1 MKKTTLNNLEYLD
14 ISPAINAMQVPNTPF
29 LSYLIGA
36 GKTAPANS
44 TEIKWREYD
53 LDGADSSEQLEGG
66 EYTDVDSGRT
76 WLNNYQ
82 EIFRKSTS
90 VSGTLDAINVDGIG
104 NELTNQVKLRGM
116 EMKIDL
122 NRKLIAGV
130 KADETTTV
138 GRKMNGILNLV
149 NAANKVETTTAGAVV
164 RKDIDAM
171 FRKMYDRGFMGEK
184 LCLIS
189 PDMQDLM
196 TDEVDNK
203 STKIAQF
210 GETVAFGLQLG
221 KIVSNYGTGIA
232 LIEPAMPTGTI
243 VALDT
248 NYIRLR
254 PLREWR
260 AEELAKTT
268 DSRRIG
274 LVGEYS
280 LEYNASYSGAILT
293 LKEAAEGGA

>member
-1 MKKTTLNNLEYLD
+1 MKKTTTNNLEYLD

-232 LIEPAMPTGTI
+232 LIEPALPAGTI

-248 NYIRLR
+248 NYVRLR
-254 PLREWR
+254 SLREWR

-280 LEYNASYSGAILT
+280 LEYNASYSGSILT

>member
-1 MKKTTLNNLEYLD
+1 MKKTSTNNLEYLD

-29 LSYLIGA
+29 LSYLIGS
-36 GKTAPANS
+36 GKVAPANS

-53 LDGADSSEQLEGG
+53 INGDDSSEQLEGG
-66 EYTDVDSGRT
+66 EFKDAESGRV
-76 WLNNYQ
+76 WYSNYE

-90 VSGTLDAINVDGIG
+90 VSGTLDAINVNGVG
-104 NELTNQVKLRGM
+104 NELTNQVGLRGM

-122 NRKLIAGV
+122 NRKLITGV
-130 KADETTTV
+130 KADESGSV
-138 GRKMNGILNLV
+138 GRKMNGILNLI
-149 NAANKVETTTAGAVV
+149 NAANKVTAAAAGAVT
-164 RKDIDAM
+164 RKDIDKM
-171 FRKMYDRGFMGEK
+171 FRVMFDKGYMGEK

-196 TDEVDNK
+196 TDEVDGK

-232 LIEPAMPTGTI
+232 LIEPALPAGTI
-243 VALDT
+243 AAVDT
-248 NYIRLR
+248 NYLKLR

-280 LEYNASYSGAILT
+280 LEYNASNAGAILT
-293 LKEAAEGGA
+293 LPTGE

>member
-1 MKKTTLNNLEYLD
+1 MKKTTLNNLEYVD

-36 GKTAPANS
+36 GKVAPANS

-53 LDGADSSEQLEGG
+53 LNGDDSSGQVEGG
-66 EYTDVDSGRT
+66 EYADAESGRV
-76 WLNNYQ
+76 WMSNYQ

-90 VSGTLDAINVDGIG
+90 VSGTLDAINVSGVG

-122 NRKLIAGV
+122 NRQLITGV
-130 KADETTTV
+130 KSDETGSV
-138 GRKMNGILNLV
+138 GRKMDGILNLI
-149 NAANKVETTTAGAVV
+149 NAGNKVETTTAGAVV
-164 RKDIDAM
+164 RKDIDVM
-171 FRKMYDRGFMGEK
+171 FRKMYDKGFMGEK
-184 LCLIS
+184 LCLVS

-196 TDEVDNK
+196 TAEVDNK

-210 GETVAFGLQLG
+210 GDTVAFGLQLG

-274 LVGEYS
+274 VVGEYS
-280 LEYNASYSGAILT
+280 IEYNASNSGAILT

>member
-29 LSYLIGA
+29 LSYLLGA

-53 LDGADSSEQLEGG
+53 INGDDSSEQLEGG
-66 EYTDVDSGRT
+66 EYKEAESGRT
-76 WLNNYQ
+76 WFNNYE

-90 VSGTLDAINVDGIG
+90 VSGTLDAINVDGVG
-104 NELTNQVKLRGM
+104 NELTNQVALRGM

-122 NRKLIAGV
+122 NRKLITGV
-130 KADETTTV
+130 KADEV
-138 GRKMNGILNLV
+138 GEIGRKMNGILNLI

-171 FRKMYDRGFMGEK
+171 FRLMYDKGFMGEK

-232 LIEPAMPTGTI
+232 LIEPALPAGT
-243 VALDT
+243 VAALDT
-248 NYIRLR
+248 NYVRLR

-274 LVGEYS
+274 LAGEYS
-280 LEYNASYSGAILT
+280 IEYNASNSGAILT
-293 LKEAAEGGA
+293 LKAGE

>member
-1 MKKTTLNNLEYLD
+1 MKKTSTNNLEYLD

-53 LDGADSSEQLEGG
+53 INGDDSSEQLEGG
-66 EYTDVDSGRT
+66 EFKDAESERK
-76 WLNNYQ
+76 WFNNFT

-90 VSGTLDAINVDGIG
+90 VSGTLDAINVNGVG
-104 NELTNQVKLRGM
+104 NELTNQVGLRGM

-122 NRKLIAGV
+122 NRKLITGV
-130 KADETTTV
+130 KSDEVGSV
-138 GRKMNGILNLV
+138 GRKMNGILNLI
-149 NAANKVETTTAGAVV
+149 NAENKVTAAAADAVT
-164 RKDIDAM
+164 RKDIDKM
-171 FRKMYDRGFMGEK
+171 FRVMFDKGYLGEK

-196 TDEVDNK
+196 TDEVDGK
-203 STKIAQF
+203 TTKIAQF
-210 GETVAFGLQLG
+210 GETIAFGLQLG

-232 LIEPAMPTGTI
+232 LIEPALPTGTI
-243 VALDT
+243 AALDT
-248 NYIRLR
+248 NYLKLR
-254 PLREWR
+254 TLRDWR

-280 LEYNASYSGAILT
+280 LEYNASNSGSILT
-293 LKEAAEGGA
+293 LPTAP

>member
-1 MKKTTLNNLEYLD
+1 MKKTSVNNLEYLD

-36 GKTAPANS
+36 GKTSPANS

-53 LDGADSSEQLEGG
+53 INSDDSSEQLEGG
-66 EYTDVDSGRT
+66 EFKDAESDRK
-76 WLNNYQ
+76 WFNNFT

-90 VSGTLDAINVDGIG
+90 VSGTLDAINVNGVG
-104 NELTNQVKLRGM
+104 NELTNQVGLRGM

-122 NRKLIAGV
+122 NRKLITGV
-130 KADETTTV
+130 KADEAGSV
-138 GRKMNGILNLV
+138 GRKMNGILNLI
-149 NAANKVETTTAGAVV
+149 NAGNKVTAAAAGAVT
-164 RKDIDAM
+164 RKDIDKM
-171 FRKMYDRGFMGEK
+171 FRVMFDKGYMGEK

-196 TDEVDNK
+196 TDEVDGK

-232 LIEPAMPTGTI
+232 LIEPALPKGTI
-243 VALDT
+243 AALDT
-248 NYIRLR
+248 NYLKLR

-260 AEELAKTT
+260 AEPLAKTT

-280 LEYNASYSGAILT
+280 LEYNASNSGSILT
-293 LKEAAEGGA
+293 LPTGE

>member
-1 MKKTTLNNLEYLD
+1 MKKTSTNNLEYLD

-53 LDGADSSEQLEGG
+53 INGDDSSEQLEGG
-66 EYTDVDSGRT
+66 GYPDAESGRV
-76 WLNNYQ
+76 WYSNYE

-90 VSGTLDAINVDGIG
+90 VSGTLDAINVDGVG

-130 KADETTTV
+130 KTDEVGSV
-138 GRKMNGILNLV
+138 GRKMNGILNLI
-149 NAANKVETTTAGAVV
+149 NAGNKVVAAAADAVT
-164 RKDIDAM
+164 RKDIDKM
-171 FRKMYDRGFMGEK
+171 FRVMFDKGYMGEK
-184 LCLIS
+184 LCLVS

-196 TDEVDNK
+196 TDEVDGK
-203 STKIAQF
+203 STKIVQF

-232 LIEPAMPTGTI
+232 LIEPALPSGTI
-243 VALDT
+243 AAVDT
-248 NYIRLR
+248 NYVKLR
-254 PLREWR
+254 SLREWR

-274 LVGEYS
+274 IVGEHS
-280 LEYNASYSGAILT
+280 LEYNASNSGAILT
-293 LKEAAEGGA
+293 LAESTPEP